1 MPDSTDHAAAGAE
14 PRRGRDCA
22 HCTQPGADVCIR
34 VHGSESGGSG
44 FAVYAHRACADER
57 GDTILYVV
65 VDPAER
71 AS

>member
-1 MPDSTDHAAAGAE
+1 MADPTDSAARGEE

-22 HCTQPGADVCIR
+22 HCPQPGADVCIR

-44 FAVYAHRACADER
+44 FAVYAHRTCAITAS
-57 GDTILYVV
+57 DTILYTV
-65 VDPAER
+65 VDPTER